1 MMNYSNNPMHPLLSD
16 DEQLQLLFQEDLRLN
31 DLPTIPE
38 FYTDQEIF
46 VTGGTGFMGKV
57 LVEKLLRSCPKI
69 KAIYVLMRSKKGK
82 SIEERLKIITD
93 LPLFGPIRK
102 MMPETLQKLVAIS
115 GDVLELRLGMSKSDI
130 ERIKNVSVV
139 FHSAASV
146 RFDDPLKYAVLM
158 NTRGTREVME
168 LALNFANL
176 KAVVHVS
183 TTYSNP
189 DHKVVEEMLYP
200 PAADWRKTIEICEKL
215 DEDQLNVLTPLY
227 INFMPNTYVFSKN
240 LAEQV
245 VSDYKAKLPVVVFRP
260 SIVISTMMEPFP
272 G

>member
-1 MMNYSNNPMHPLLSD
+1 MHPLLSD
-16 DEQLQLLFQEDLRLN
+16 EEQLEILFQKHSRLSE
-31 DLPTIPE
+31 LPTIPE
-38 FYTDQEIF
+38 FYDDQEIF
-46 VTGGTGFMGKV
+46 ITGGSGFMGKV
-57 LVEKLLRSCPKI
+57 LIEKLLRSCPKI
-69 KAIYVLMRSKKGK
+69 KAIYVLMRPKKGK
-82 SIEERLKIITD
+82 SIEERLKMITD
-93 LPLFGPIRK
+93 LPLFAPIRK
-102 MMPETLQKLVAIS
+102 MMPETLEKLIPIS
-115 GDVLELRLGMSKSDI
+115 GDVLELRLGMAESDI

-146 RFDDPLKYAVLM
+146 RFDDPLKYAVLL

-168 LALNFANL
+168 LALNFVNL
-176 KAVVHVS
+176 KALVHVS

-189 DHKVVEEMLYP
+189 NQHIVEERLYP
-200 PAADWRKTIEICEKL
+200 AAADWRKTIEICEKL

-240 LAEQV
+240 LGEQV
-245 VSDYKAKLPVVVFRP
+245 VNDYKEKLPVVVFRP